1 MEFAEAS
8 SPRAGGIVRYS
19 LVVSG
24 NVLILGVF
32 Q

>member
-8 SPRAGGIVRYS
+8 SPRGGGIVRYS
-19 LVVSG
+19 LIIGG